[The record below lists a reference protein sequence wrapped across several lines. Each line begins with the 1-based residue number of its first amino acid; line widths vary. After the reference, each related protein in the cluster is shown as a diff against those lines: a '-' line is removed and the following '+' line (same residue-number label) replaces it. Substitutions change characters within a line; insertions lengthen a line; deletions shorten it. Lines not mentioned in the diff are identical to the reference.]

1 MAENRKKL
9 PDSTSVYEYLKTNGP
24 KTTHMIAQHFGIYRS
39 DAEKLLAGMKASGE
53 IKSETNLL
61 ARDRDLWNVSDQQIP
76 KYFSVPTERLDEDPV
91 KEIKI
96 PVYEFYSRFERE
108 LRRSEHP
115 RSFCPVEMKYKPTPL
130 DPLIPKSAFLSESME
145 HSKSSTKEPYPKMV
159 VAISTI
165 YSMRR
170 KTWDPVLVMA
180 FDNMNWV
187 HASSVD
193 NPSLQILYI
202 ARGLLIQ
209 PDPLVDEV
217 LSMALQR
224 ARNPRQGW
232 PSLSPAD
239 LVVYLETGNFP
250 DTPEMNNPFV
260 ARFRCFT
267 KMPEQK
273 PFEPRRAVYTGVVG
287 LADAATRKR
296 YLGSSD
302 EDGSDQE
309 NEENEENPLQEEEE
323 LPSLEE
329 NANEGEEETTNQKK
343 DCLRLS
349 IKPDEYD
356 PIDDKDNDAE
366 DSL

>member
-9 PDSTSVYEYLKTNGP
+9 PDSTSVFEYLRTNGP
-24 KTTHMIAQHFGIYRS
+24 KTTHVIAQHFNIYRS
-39 DAEKLLAGMKASGE
+39 DAEKLLAGMKATGE
-53 IKSETNLL
+53 IKSETNSL
-61 ARDRDLWNVSDQQIP
+61 ARDRDLWNVPEQHIP
-76 KYFSVPTERLDEDPV
+76 KYFSVPTECLDEKPV
-91 KEIKI
+91 TKIEI
-96 PVYEFYSRFERE
+96 PVEEFYSRLKQEAQRRE
-108 LRRSEHP
+108 LP
-115 RSFCPVEMKYKPTPL
+115 RSFCPIEMKYKPTSL
-130 DPLIPKSAFLSESME
+130 DPLIPKSTFLPESME
-145 HSKSSTKEPYPKMV
+145 HSKPSDTEPYPKMV

-170 KTWDPVLVMA
+170 KTWDPLLVMA
-180 FDNMNWV
+180 IDNVQWIMTSD
-187 HASSVD
+187 ASDPTVR
-193 NPSLQILYI
+193 SLKT
-202 ARGLLIQ
+202 ARALLTH
-209 PDPLVDEV
+209 DDLLVDEV

-224 ARNPRQGW
+224 AKNPRQGW

-273 PFEPRRAVYTGVVG
+273 PFEPRRAVYTGVFG
-287 LADAATRKR
+287 LDDATRKR

-309 NEENEENPLQEEEE
+309 NEENEENPLQEEEK

-329 NANEGEEETTNQKK
+329 NANEGEEETTNQEN

-349 IKPDEYD
+349 IKPDEYA
-356 PIDDKDNDAE
+356 PIDAKDNDAE